1 MARQNINIGT
11 GTNTKTGEGLRT
23 AFTKVNANFTELYA
37 LANADIQIP
46 AQNGNAGK
54 VLKTTGS
61 SLLFENISY
70 NELTDR
76 PTLFSGSY
84 NDLSNKPL
92 LFSGNYE
99 DLTGKPSFSPVATS
113 GTYSDLTGKPS
124 LAPVATSGS
133 YSDLTG
139 TPPFNLVSVPSTPVG
154 AQGNVG
160 GMIAVDL
167 AYFYYCTQEYDGV
180 SSIWKRIPWD
190 TQW

>member
-23 AFTKVNANFTELYA
+23 AFTKVNDNFTELYA

-46 AQNGNAGK
+46 SQNGNAGK

-92 LFSGNYE
+92 IFSGNYA
-99 DLTGKPSFSPVATS
+99 DLSGKPLLSDVATS
-113 GTYSDLTGKPS
+113 GNYADLANKPV
-124 LAPVATSGS
+124 LASVATSGS

-139 TPPFNLVSVPSTPVG
+139 KPPFALASVPSSSIG
-154 AQGNVG
+154 AEGNIG
-160 GMIAVDL
+160 GMIAVDST
-167 AYFYYCTQEYDGV
+167 YFYYCVQTYDGTN
-180 SSIWKRIPWD
+180 SIWKRIPWD